1 MIVSFLMVLI
11 YNKSTILLR
20 DSKKIITNM
29 KIKRKYYGLLFA
41 FFVSIIMSIIMS
53 LVLTLINVGWQP
65 HFFMI
70 WLKAFGI
77 SFAVALPISLIIVPL
92 IRKLLERII
101 D

>member
-1 MIVSFLMVLI
+1 MIISFLTVLI

-20 DSKKIITNM
+20 DFREIVSNM
-29 KIKRKYYGLLFA
+29 KIKKKYYSFLFA
-41 FFVSIIMSIIMS
+41 LLVSIIMSLIMS
-53 LVLTLINVGWQP
+53 FALTLINVGWQP

-77 SFAVALPISLIIVPL
+77 SFAVALPVSLIVVPL
-92 IRKLLERII
+92 IRKLLDKII